1 VLCTGITYYV
11 ACLCLLSNK
20 LKKIV
25 HAWLAGIHQ
34 TDYRSIIVI
43 ALTYDEKSN
52 FNHSC
57 DNNNDDV
64 PELFLPDGKFNVTGI
79 HWLTS
84 HIEDGLNLN
93 LFPRLKA
100 EFRKMVYENNMT
112 PADKSFKASK
122 QQASVETQ

>member
-1 VLCTGITYYV
+1 MLCTGITYYV

-25 HAWLAGIHQ
+25 DTWLAGLHQ

-64 PELFLPDGKFNVTGI
+64 PEVFLPDGKFNVTGI

-84 HIEDGLNLN
+84 HIEDGLNLKD

-100 EFRKMVYENNMT
+100 EFRKIVYETIT
-112 PADKSFKASK
+112 PADKSFKASR
-122 QQASVETQ
+122 QQA

>member
-25 HAWLAGIHQ
+25 HTWLAGHQ
-34 TDYRSIIVI
+34 TDYRSTTVI

-64 PELFLPDGKFNVTGI
+64 PEVFLPDGKFNVTGI
-79 HWLTS
+79 HWLRS
-84 HIEDGLNLN
+84 HIEDGLSLN

-100 EFRKMVYENNMT
+100 EFRKIVYENNMT
-112 PADKSFKASK
+112 PADKSFKASM
-122 QQASVETQ
+122 QQTSVET